1 MPSKKD
7 SNLEM
12 AKACYENSRKL
23 YLDSVAL
30 KKRRSIGHAYS
41 LLVLSIEEAVKSI
54 LYRFAYDGLVRFS
67 DERRND
73 STTVN
78 EQDLLDH
85 KTKHK
90 ILADI
95 IAATIM
101 YLPFSTAFEGISERK
116 IEVVKAREIIVSAIA
131 QHQVLMADLSDP
143 NSQTSKEVHKF
154 FTFLESLNHEKN
166 LGFYVDKKGS
176 TVLRPN
182 RVSRSKYDYWSDF
195 QSDFLQTTKS
205 IVESGLDPT
214 ALEIFKKSRKNIAR
228 RLRRVEKQ
236 VKVKKK

>member
-7 SNLEM
+7 ANLEM

-23 YLDSVAL
+23 YLDSIAL
-30 KKRRSIGHAYS
+30 KDRRSIGHAYS
-41 LLVLSIEEAVKSI
+41 LLVLSIEESVKSI

-67 DERRND
+67 DGKGTD
-73 STTVN
+73 PTAVN

-95 IAATIM
+95 IAASIL
-101 YLPFSTAFEGISERK
+101 YAPFSTAFEGIPERK
-116 IEVVKAREIIVSAIA
+116 IEVAIAKKIMVSAIA

-143 NSQTSKEVHKF
+143 NSQTSKEAGKF
-154 FTFLESLNHEKN
+154 FAFLESLNHEKN

-182 RVSRSKYDYWSDF
+182 RVSRSKYDYWSEF
-195 QSDFLQTTKS
+195 QDEFLQTVKS
-205 IVESGLDPT
+205 IVGSGLEPT
-214 ALEIFKKSRKNIAR
+214 ALEIFKKSRKDVAR

-236 VKVKKK
+236 AKVKKK